1 MTKTFK
7 IGETALGGTIKV
19 TIPKTLTTIRIDVI
33 STNHITRGSCDAPY
47 LINQYIYYSFDRIRI
62 ERDLFQIVSGYWS
75 DKILE
80 YISKTMTQ
88 KWVPFMPLWLGAKYN
103 LTTNIKGVY

>member
-7 IGETALGGTIKV
+7 IGEYAAGGTIRV
-19 TIPKTLTTIRIDVI
+19 SIPKTLTTIKIDI
-33 STNHITRGSCDAPY
+33 IDSNFKTKK

-75 DKILE
+75 DQILAWINKSWQSQLAKI
-80 YISKTMTQ
+80 
-88 KWVPFMPLWLGAKYN
+88 
-103 LTTNIKGVY
+103 

>member
-19 TIPKTLTTIRIDVI
+19 VIPKTLTNIKIDVI
-33 STNHITRGSCDAPY
+33 DSNYSTKK

-75 DKILE
+75 DQILAWINKSWQSQLAKI
-80 YISKTMTQ
+80 
-88 KWVPFMPLWLGAKYN
+88 
-103 LTTNIKGVY
+103 

>member
-7 IGETALGGTIKV
+7 IGEEALGGKIKIS
-19 TIPKTLTTIRIDVI
+19 IPKTLTNIKIDVI
-33 STNHITRGSCDAPY
+33 DSNHGTGK

-75 DKILE
+75 DQIL
-80 YISKTMTQ
+80 
-88 KWVPFMPLWLGAKYN
+88 KWITNKWQVEVAEN
-103 LTTNIKGVY
+103 LI

>member
-19 TIPKTLTTIRIDVI
+19 VIPKTLTNIKIDVI

-47 LINQYIYYSFDRIRI
+47 LINQYI
-62 ERDLFQIVSGYWS
+62 
-75 DKILE
+75 
-80 YISKTMTQ
+80 
-88 KWVPFMPLWLGAKYN
+88 
-103 LTTNIKGVY
+103 

>member
-19 TIPKTLTTIRIDVI
+19 VIPKTLTTIRIDVI

-47 LINQYIYYSFDRIRI
+47 LMNQYV
-62 ERDLFQIVSGYWS
+62 L
-75 DKILE
+75 
-80 YISKTMTQ
+80 
-88 KWVPFMPLWLGAKYN
+88 
-103 LTTNIKGVY
+103 

>member
-7 IGETALGGTIKV
+7 IGEYAVGGTIRV
-19 TIPKTLTTIRIDVI
+19 SIPKTLTTIKIDVI
-33 STNHITRGSCDAPY
+33 DSNYSTKK

-75 DKILE
+75 DQILAWINKSWQSQLAKI
-80 YISKTMTQ
+80 
-88 KWVPFMPLWLGAKYN
+88 
-103 LTTNIKGVY
+103 

>member
-7 IGETALGGTIKV
+7 IGETALGGTIKLV
-19 TIPKTLTTIRIDVI
+19 IPKTLTTIKIDVI
-33 STNHITRGSCDAPY
+33 DSNYSTKK

-75 DKILE
+75 DQILAWINKSWQSQLAKI
-80 YISKTMTQ
+80 
-88 KWVPFMPLWLGAKYN
+88 
-103 LTTNIKGVY
+103 

>member
-19 TIPKTLTTIRIDVI
+19 TIPKTLTTIKIDIIDSNYNTKELV
-33 STNHITRGSCDAPY
+33 
-47 LINQYIYYSFDRIRI
+47 NQYIYYSFDRIRI

-75 DKILE
+75 DQILKW
-80 YISKTMTQ
+80 INSKWQ
-88 KWVPFMPLWLGAKYN
+88 VELLK
-103 LTTNIKGVY
+103 NII